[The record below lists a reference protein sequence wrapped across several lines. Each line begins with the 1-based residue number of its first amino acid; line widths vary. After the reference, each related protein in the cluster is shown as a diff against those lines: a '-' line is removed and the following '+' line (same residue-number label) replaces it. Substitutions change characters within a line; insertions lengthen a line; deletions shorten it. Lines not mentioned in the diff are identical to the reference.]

1 MAKYLFGT
9 QYIFY
14 TNFEGR
20 MLSDEEIERD
30 LENMVKF
37 NIGILRLTLMWADI
51 AVAPS
56 RLELSRADYIMDV
69 AYEKGLKVQIGF
81 LHDSAP
87 SWAVAKYSDAR
98 YVSAKGEEV
107 YFTLGRA
114 IKGHPGLC
122 LDHPGV
128 KGELEK
134 FYGSVVEKYRNHPAI
149 HSWEPWVEIWFNP
162 NDNTIYESERESFFC
177 YCKYTVDKFRK
188 WLASKYSSISKLN
201 EAWLSSFNDWSEV
214 EPPRFKGQRVVD
226 WLDWKTFLIENQI
239 SHLKWL
245 TNIIRVRD
253 PDHPIYVH
261 VPLSCVG
268 SKWSKME
275 SKVEGFYLRDY
286 RSMVSSVL
294 IDDWK
299 AAPIVDVYGL
309 SLYPT
314 NMYDYYLIIHG
325 RELSKEEK
333 LVNADLDIALNL
345 DAIRC
350 ACEQTERNYIIAEL
364 PGQFG
369 GLFEPYYDRNFYK
382 TQRIWTFMG
391 LARDSKGV
399 IIWEWRHSV
408 LGTYAPSY
416 GLCDENGNP
425 TERTEVVAR
434 LAEELDK
441 VYSYVKSMERISSD
455 IGIVFSPRSYIYD
468 WAHFGDLG
476 RSRYS
481 ILGYYKALWELN
493 YPVDIV
499 HIDYLSKVKNY
510 KLLIF
515 PWPIIFSESELEKIH
530 SYLKRGGK
538 AVIEA
543 RFASKNKCGV
553 LRRKLPVKL
562 SRLLGFTFGEILRED
577 EIVVKPNSLGESA
590 PSTSLTLPI
599 AVCSQSIKLERI
611 GEIVGVFKRSGNPA
625 IVLSNNVL
633 AIGTFMGLS
642 YVAKGGKSLL
652 KMVDYIAKWA
662 GVSRTAEVYGVPEK
676 TVVEVNG
683 FKKRE
688 EYLFIV
694 INHSTKTIEPLI
706 KFNIPSRKY
715 VVNNIIEGSRLIA
728 ENNYIRLK
736 LEPRDVAV
744 LYFEP
749 K

>member
-1 MAKYLFGT
+1 
-9 QYIFY
+9 
-14 TNFEGR
+14 

-37 NIGILRLTLMWADI
+37 NIRILRLTLMWADI
-51 AVAPS
+51 AVAPGK
-56 RLELSRADYIMDV
+56 LELSRADYIMDL
-69 AYEKGLKVQIGF
+69 AHEKGLKVQIGF

-87 SWAVAKYSDAR
+87 SWAVVKYPDAR
-98 YVSAKGEEV
+98 YVSAKGEKV

-122 LDHPGV
+122 LDHPGIRR
-128 KGELEK
+128 ELEY
-134 FYGSVVEKYRNHPAI
+134 FYGSVVERYCNHPAL
-149 HSWEPWVEIWFNP
+149 HSWEPWMEIWFNP

-188 WLASKYSSISKLN
+188 WLASKYNSISKLN
-201 EAWLSSFNDWSEV
+201 EAWLSSFGDWSEV
-214 EPPRFKGQRVVD
+214 EPPRFKGQRVID
-226 WLDWKTFLIENQI
+226 WLDWKEFLIENQV
-239 SHLKWL
+239 SHLRWL
-245 TNIIRVRD
+245 TDTIRVRD

-275 SKVEGFYLRDY
+275 SKMEGFYLRDY

-314 NMYDYYLIIHG
+314 NMHDYYLIVHG
-325 RELSKEEK
+325 RRLSEEER
-333 LVNADLDIALNL
+333 LINADLDVALNL

-350 ACEQTERNYIIAEL
+350 ACEQTKRDYIVAEL
-364 PGQFG
+364 SGHSG
-369 GLFEPYYDRNFYK
+369 GLFEPYYDRGFYK
-382 TQRIWTFMG
+382 TQRIRAFMG
-391 LARDSKGV
+391 LARNSKGL

-441 VYSYVKSMERISSD
+441 VYSYLKSMERISSD
-455 IGIVFSPRSYIYD
+455 IGIVFSPRNYIYD

-499 HIDYLSKVKNY
+499 HIDYLDKVKKY
-510 KLLIF
+510 KLLIL
-515 PWPIIFSESELEKIH
+515 PWPIIFSESELEKVC
-530 SYLKRGGK
+530 SYIEKGGK
-538 AVIEA
+538 VVIEA
-543 RFASKNKCGV
+543 RFASKNGRGI

-562 SRLLGFTFGEILRED
+562 NRLLGFTFGEVLQESEIIVKLNGLRENT
-577 EIVVKPNSLGESA
+577 VP
-590 PSTSLTLPI
+590 TSLTLPT
-599 AVCSQSIKLERI
+599 AVCSQSVKLERP
-611 GEIVGVFKRSGNPA
+611 GEVLGVFKKTGKPA
-625 IVLSNNVL
+625 VVLSNNVL
-633 AIGTFMGLS
+633 AIGTFLGLA
-642 YVAKGGKSLL
+642 YVAKGSKNLL
-652 KMVDYIAKWA
+652 KMIDYIAKWA
-662 GVSRTAEVYGVPEK
+662 GATRIAEVYNIPEK
-676 TVVEVNG
+676 TVVEVSG
-683 FKKRE
+683 FKKGE
-688 EYLFIV
+688 EYLFLV

-706 KFNIPSRKY
+706 KLNIPSRKY
-715 VVNNIIEGSRLIA
+715 VVSNIIEENRLIT
-728 ENNYIRLK
+728 ENNYIRLMLK
-736 LEPRDVAV
+736 PRNVVA